1 MEPMDLLEI
10 LKVSSRLKTTMRHCW
25 TMEGRQESVA
35 DHSWRTA
42 LMAMLLK
49 GEEEFREYDM
59 DKVMEMCLIHD
70 LGEAFTGHIPTFL
83 KKKSDE
89 AGEEKIFDE
98 WVASF
103 PKAQREHW
111 QSLLEEMNG
120 LKTDEAKIY
129 KCLDKLEALI
139 SHNESDISTWLQLE
153 YDLQFAYGKENMK
166 DFAYFVKFREAVD
179 AWTQEK
185 IDTEKPQ

>member
-1 MEPMDLLEI
+1 MNPRELLDALHIAE
-10 LKVSSRLKTTMRHCW
+10 RLKDTTRHC
-25 TMEGRQESVA
+25 TTSNRRPESVA
-35 DHSWRTA
+35 EHSWRMA
-42 LMAMLLK
+42 LMAYFI
-49 GEEEFREYDM
+49 GDEFPEADM
-59 DKVMEMCLIHD
+59 DRVVRMCLIHD
-70 LGEAFTGHIPTFL
+70 LGEAFTGDIPTFL

-111 QSLLEEMNG
+111 QALLEEMNG